1 LQLEGFTKVMHEYMT
16 AADLIIT
23 KPGGLTT
30 AESVATGTAML
41 IVNPYPGQEMRNT
54 DNLLE
59 AGIAVKC
66 NDLYLLGN
74 KLQKIVENPKR
85 LKQMQ
90 KNSKEYGNPG
100 ACFDIV
106 DYIADGEFGYID
118 VSKDV

>member
-1 LQLEGFTKVMHEYMT
+1 
-16 AADLIIT
+16 
-23 KPGGLTT
+23 
-30 AESVATGTAML
+30 ML

-74 KLQKIVENPKR
+74 KLQKIVEDPKR
-85 LKQMQ
+85 LKDMQ
-90 KNSKEYGNPG
+90 KKSKAYGNAG

-106 DYIADGEFGYID
+106 DYIADGEYGYID
-118 VSKDV
+118 VSKDA